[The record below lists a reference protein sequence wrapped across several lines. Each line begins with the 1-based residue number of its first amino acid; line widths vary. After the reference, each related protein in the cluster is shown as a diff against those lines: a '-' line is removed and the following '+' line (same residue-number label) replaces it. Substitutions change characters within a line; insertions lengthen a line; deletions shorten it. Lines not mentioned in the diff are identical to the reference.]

1 MRDLQSKQDGENEP
15 TPENRTNINQGIK
28 HLVKLLTHSFYL
40 SRRGTDLGCPY
51 LNQKMKKA
59 QYDSIYLLVGNTQ
72 ETGKGEWE
80 MLGVGARG
88 QRHLPCTSLP
98 RFARTST
105 DCTARPQGH
114 PGGPGPPP
122 PHPHPP
128 LYFFSTHG
136 SPCGYFVVFG
146 SLVLWRGLVIRCKNS
161 PAEGLHDPLGSDR
174 KAWIVFGS

>member
-114 PGGPGPPP
+114 PGGPGL
-122 PHPHPP
+122 HPHTPLPP
-128 LYFFSTHG
+128 YIFFQPTAARQ
-136 SPCGYFVVFG
+136 PLWLFCGLWFFG
-146 SLVLWRGLVIRCKNS
+146 GVWCVNKKNS

-174 KAWIVFGS
+174 KAWIVVGS